1 MKDLHNIPGGWTPE
15 QWQMLTEQ
23 LRITNVPSNDRQ
35 HSVPVSQ
42 LLDEE
47 GALRYLQQLQD
58 IYESD
63 DLTYIA
69 SMLAKRYSYMI
80 VAPALYA
87 MTIYGKGIHLAPE
100 SCTLESHFR
109 GEIWLPNVRLDK
121 PEAIELHL
129 EPDPARK
136 QQSVSEVDTDK
147 PFSACCDQEEIARQ
161 QEIRERYLATIF
173 AGHLYPVWHSLSRA
187 AGISRAI
194 LWENAAIY
202 VYYVYET
209 LLADPMYDSH
219 REQISADFAYL
230 TEEAPASL
238 FGEKWNP
245 LARFN
250 TPKRIS
256 PGSEQPKRIRK
267 TCCLYYLAGEDAG
280 YCSVCP
286 KREA

>member
-1 MKDLHNIPGGWTPE
+1 MNDQHYQSLPAGWTAE
-15 QWQMLTEQ
+15 QWKVLTEQ
-23 LRITNVPSNDRQ
+23 LRLTTIPSNDPQ
-35 HSVPVSQ
+35 HSVSIAQ

-47 GALRYLQQLQD
+47 GALRYVQQLGD
-58 IYESD
+58 IYESE
-63 DLTYIA
+63 DLPFIT

-87 MTIYGKGIHLAPE
+87 MTVFGKGIDVTPE
-100 SCTLESHFR
+100 HCTLESHFK
-109 GEIWLPNVRLDK
+109 GDIWLPHVRLDK
-121 PEAIELHL
+121 PEPMALHL
-129 EPDPARK
+129 EPEAG
-136 QQSVSEVDTDK
+136 QVLSEQDCGCVDAD
-147 PFSACCDQEEIARQ
+147 AAQRR
-161 QEIRERYLATIF
+161 REQYLSTIF
-173 AGHLYPVWHSLSRA
+173 AGHLQPVWNSLARA
-187 AGISRAI
+187 AGVSRAI

-209 LLADPMYDSH
+209 LLADPSH
-219 REQISADFAYL
+219 DTYRERIEADFAYL

-250 TPKRIS
+250 TPKRLS
-256 PGSEQPKRIRK
+256 AGSDQPKRIRK
-267 TCCLYYLAGEDAG
+267 TCCLHYLSGEDAG

>member
-1 MKDLHNIPGGWTPE
+1 MNEIHNQQPPGWTAE
-15 QWQMLTEQ
+15 QWNVLTEQ
-23 LRITNVPSNDRQ
+23 LRLTTVPSADPQ

-42 LLDEE
+42 LLDEQ
-47 GALRYLQQLQD
+47 GARQYIQQLTD

-63 DLTYIA
+63 DLPFIT

-87 MTIYGKGIHLAPE
+87 MTVYGKGLHFAPE
-100 SCTLESHFR
+100 QCTLESHFK
-109 GEIWLPNVRLDK
+109 GDIWLPHVRLDK
-121 PEAIELHL
+121 PEAMELHL
-129 EPDPARK
+129 EPEGEQATSEHRCECANDAAN
-136 QQSVSEVDTDK
+136 QVS
-147 PFSACCDQEEIARQ
+147 QHQRQ
-161 QEIRERYLATIF
+161 QYLTTIF
-173 AGHLYPVWHSLSRA
+173 AGHLQPVWHNLARA
-187 AGISRAI
+187 AGVSRAI

-209 LLADPMYDSH
+209 LLADPIHDAY
-219 REQISADFAYL
+219 REQIEADFAYL
-230 TEEAPASL
+230 TEQASASV

-250 TPKRIS
+250 TPKRLS
-256 PGSEQPKRIRK
+256 PGSDKPKRIRK
-267 TCCLYYLAGEDAG
+267 TCCLYYLSGEDAG